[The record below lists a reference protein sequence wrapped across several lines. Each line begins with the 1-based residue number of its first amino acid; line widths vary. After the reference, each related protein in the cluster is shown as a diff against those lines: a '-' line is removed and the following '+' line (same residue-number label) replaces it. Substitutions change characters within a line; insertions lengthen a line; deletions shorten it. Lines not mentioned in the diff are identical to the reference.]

1 MAVPPERARLLGR
14 LAGHVAALRP
24 GGIARVA
31 VDGVDGAGKT
41 TFADHLAAALAP
53 LGRPVVRAGVDD
65 FHHPRAL
72 RHRRGGH
79 DPEGFFADSY
89 DYPALRRALLDPL
102 APGGDRLVRTAVFDH
117 TADRPVERAPRLVPA
132 DAVLLLDGIFL
143 HRDEL
148 APLWDCGIFLR
159 ASFAVTAPRMAG
171 RDGSHPD
178 PGHPSNRRYVEGQR
192 RYLSRCHPEGRACAV
207 VDHDDLRAPALLR
220 LGRHG

>member
-1 MAVPPERARLLGR
+1 MTGARARLLAL
-14 LAGHVAALRP
+14 LAGHVAAVRP

-41 TFADHLAAALAP
+41 TFADQLADALAP
-53 LGRPVVRAGVDD
+53 LGRPVVRAGVDG
-65 FHHPRAL
+65 FHHPRAV
-72 RHRRGGH
+72 RHRRGRH

-102 APGGDRLVRTAVFDH
+102 APGGDRLARTAVFDH
-117 TADRPVERAPRLVPA
+117 TTDRPVEREPQLVPG

-159 ASFAVTAPRMAG
+159 VRFAVSGARMAI
-171 RDGSHPD
+171 RDGSDPD

-192 RYLSRCHPEGRACAV
+192 RYLSECHPEARVCAV
-207 VDHDDLRAPALLR
+207 VDHDDLRVPVLLR
-220 LGRHG
+220 LGSHD